1 MKNLKEVLL
10 KVEYTHE
17 EIRKH
22 IRGLEEL
29 KEVTVLPE
37 EKKTL
42 YARLVVTEEELRHNI
57 EELKSFLI
65 QILEEN
71 ATLKK
76 RVEFLESVEKFEVDI
91 VLMDISMPGL
101 DGIATTN
108 LALAK
113 QPDLKIIVL
122 TMFSDEE
129 NYYKAIQTGA
139 SGYIL
144 KESGKDEL
152 DIALQAVIS
161 NETYFTNLSECKL

>member
-1 MKNLKEVLL
+1 MKRNHKIFLVDDHKLFRESLAFVISQMNGFEV
-10 KVEYTHE
+10 VGEASNGY
-17 EIRKH
+17 
-22 IRGLEEL
+22 
-29 KEVTVLPE
+29 
-37 EKKTL
+37 
-42 YARLVVTEEELRHNI
+42 
-57 EELKSFLI
+57 
-65 QILEEN
+65 
-71 ATLKK
+71 
-76 RVEFLESVEKFEVDI
+76 EFLEAVGTLEVDI

-152 DIALQAVIS
+152 DIALHAVIS